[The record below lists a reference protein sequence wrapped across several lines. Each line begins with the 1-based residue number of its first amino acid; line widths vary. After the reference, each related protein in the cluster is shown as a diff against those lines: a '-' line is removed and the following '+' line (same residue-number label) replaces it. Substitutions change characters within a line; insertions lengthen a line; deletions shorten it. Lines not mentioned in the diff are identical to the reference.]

1 MRIKTRA
8 ALLLA
13 LVTTVLLSGQFNSRE
28 PSYDN
33 KSLTAWLND
42 LNSIE
47 PEIWHRA
54 ETAVRMI
61 GSNALPVLAE
71 RLQARDSSSRLRLIE
86 FFDRYPV
93 VELESAADYH
103 DAALEACRILGA
115 TAAPL
120 VPDIIP
126 FLDGNYRTHA
136 VKVLAAI
143 GGSAVQPLIRALD
156 HEPARAGASTALGTI
171 AQRGHL
177 AVAALVPHLTDG
189 NPETRT
195 AVAWAMGRF
204 GAQAEAALA
213 DLSSLTND
221 PVFSVREQARV
232 AVSRIRQAA
241 GFSRSIVTGGPK
253 L

>member
-13 LVTTVLLSGQFNSRE
+13 FVTTVLLSEPFNSWE
-28 PSYDN
+28 PSYNN
-33 KSLTAWLND
+33 KSLTAWLKD

-54 ETAVRMI
+54 ESAVRTI
-61 GSNALPVLAE
+61 GASAVPVLAE
-71 RLQARDSSSRLRLIE
+71 RLRARDSSSRLKLIE

-93 VELESAADYH
+93 IDLESAADYH

-120 VPDIIP
+120 VLDIVP
-126 FLDGNYRTHA
+126 FLEGNYRTHA

-143 GGSAVQPLIRALD
+143 GDSAVQPLIRALD
-156 HEPARAGASTALGTI
+156 HEPARAGASAALGTI
-171 AQRGHL
+171 AQRGNL
-177 AVAALVPHLTDG
+177 VVAALAPHLNDC

-204 GAQAEAALA
+204 GAQAEAVLA
-213 DLSSLTND
+213 ELSCLTND
-221 PVFSVREQARV
+221 SVFSVREQTRM
-232 AVSRIRQAA
+232 AVSRIRQASA
-241 GFSRSIVTGGPK
+241 LTLDSLNSHF
-253 L
+253 